1 MVIGGILGLRALAP
15 NQYEALLFSRRRF
28 LQASTLAGLIA
39 VPRMLER
46 KVAAAEG
53 DPPEKTRASAVPQHP
68 LEPLTAD
75 EVTLAVETL
84 KQGRKLG
91 DSFRS
96 AIRLKVANAPFSIG
110 QPFAKWLSPRS
121 LSEYANLSQ
130 FIIERKNCFLA
141 CD

>member
-1 MVIGGILGLRALAP
+1 MSEFSHQS
-15 NQYEALLFSRRRF
+15 QYEDLFFSRRRF
-28 LQASTLAGLIA
+28 LEASTLAGLIA

-96 AIRLKVANAPFSIG
+96 AIRMKVANAPFAIG
-110 QPFAKWLSPRS
+110 QPFAKWLSPKQIRQKNISARTRS
-121 LSEYANLSQ
+121 ISASM
-130 FIIERKNCFLA
+130 A
-141 CD
+141 SV

>member
-1 MVIGGILGLRALAP
+1 MVIGGGDRRNTRITGTRSQSIRSSP
-15 NQYEALLFSRRRF
+15 LFSSPV
-28 LQASTLAGLIA
+28 LEASTLAGLIA

-110 QPFAKWLSPRS
+110 YDGPQKLDQEIR
-121 LSEYANLSQ
+121 
-130 FIIERKNCFLA
+130 
-141 CD
+141 

>member
-1 MVIGGILGLRALAP
+1 MVVIGGIRGLRAFAP
-15 NQYEALLFSRRRF
+15 DQYEALLFSRRRF
-28 LQASTLAGLIA
+28 LEASTLAGLIA

-96 AIRLKVANAPFSIG
+96 AIRMKVANAPFAIG
-110 QPFAKWLSPRS
+110 QPFAKWLSPKQIRQKNISARTRS
-121 LSEYANLSQ
+121 ISASM
-130 FIIERKNCFLA
+130 A
-141 CD
+141 SV